1 MRKMRFRLII
11 IMRIFAV
18 IRWHCT
24 NEKFSA
30 QEYIDVNCNYPGDWD
45 GAIECIEEMGEIL
58 ITAVRVFPKN
68 RSASFHVVSFVKF
81 KDNLISE
88 LDECWADDGEAPDWR
103 KKLNVGVHIR

>member
-1 MRKMRFRLII
+1 MRKIRFRLII

-45 GAIECIEEMGEIL
+45 GAIERIEEI
-58 ITAVRVFPKN
+58 
-68 RSASFHVVSFVKF
+68 
-81 KDNLISE
+81 
-88 LDECWADDGEAPDWR
+88 
-103 KKLNVGVHIR
+103 